1 MSSDSDAAVYKG
13 KKTIKYIHIKKKK
26 IWLLYVYLKFM
37 SSLKIV
43 IIGNT
48 VNTKIQL
55 KKINR
60 KDDTRK
66 MEKYT

>member
-1 MSSDSDAAVYKG
+1 
-13 KKTIKYIHIKKKK
+13 
-26 IWLLYVYLKFM
+26 M

-48 VNTKIQL
+48 VNAKIQL